1 MSLTNHFAK
10 VAETFVSNWILSG
23 IGDQLDPN
31 QFGNRKGTS
40 TSHYLI
46 KLMDTL
52 FVHIYADSRN
62 STSNVVVTD
71 FSKAFDLI
79 DHNIVINKL
88 LQLHVGVRP
97 SVMPWVC
104 SFLDKRSHCVR
115 YKNILSDSRDLQGG
129 VPQGTKLGPLCFLA
143 QINDALQESK
153 CSIDLYLQ
161 MV

>member
-1 MSLTNHFAK
+1 
-10 VAETFVSNWILSG
+10 
-23 IGDQLDPN
+23 
-31 QFGNRKGTS
+31 
-40 TSHYLI
+40 
-46 KLMDTL
+46 MDTL
-52 FVHIYADSRN
+52 YAHADSRN

-71 FSKAFDLI
+71 FSQAFDLI
-79 DHNIVINKL
+79 VHNIIINIL
-88 LQLHVGVRP
+88 LQLCVRP